1 MGITQMTERRSRSEL
16 MALGAGALA
25 LWLCS
30 FVFSGAFVAGGL
42 RGSSRAV
49 QVLVHAPSYYDTPG
63 FVYEKNSRAQ
73 ADLEFFN
80 NVGYFP
86 DGTAYNLAGN
96 SVNHPEE
103 IGPDPHTVGSA
114 LPSPLN
120 GYVNDIGYTPDGTDM
135 TKAGNLSIQ

>member
-1 MGITQMTERRSRSEL
+1 MSKS
-16 MALGAGALA
+16 ASAKAGLNGQG
-25 LWLCS
+25 
-30 FVFSGAFVAGGL
+30 FMFEYQKDAF
-42 RGSSRAV
+42 
-49 QVLVHAPSYYDTPG
+49 
-63 FVYEKNSRAQ
+63 
-73 ADLEFFN
+73 ADLTFGNDVGYFPDGTAYNKAGNAVNHPELQGPDPHKPGSALPRGVSVN
-80 NVGYFP
+80 EVGYFP